1 MMERPRLFING
12 CLIDNPPFSL
22 VLLDCYDLSFSY
34 KKLFRKSVSLTVI
47 VTTTHKPVTAYPFFA
62 FTESL
67 IELDI
72 ALFLISHLIKLMQVK
87 YFHIFIYFLQLV
99 SSKVMARAI
108 VSL

>member
-1 MMERPRLFING
+1 MGVSSITHLSQWSCWTAMI
-12 CLIDNPPFSL
+12 SVL
-22 VLLDCYDLSFSY
+22 VT

-62 FTESL
+62 FTESF

-99 SSKVMARAI
+99 FSNVVARAI